1 MKKFLKIII
10 ISVLI
15 IITSSGCWDNMDIND
30 RAFTSAIA
38 LDKGKDGQI
47 DVTLQILRPN
57 IIKANQEGGTSES
70 SIWTSTTQGETIF
83 EAIRDQLKIIHR
95 KPFYTHLRLIMIGE
109 ELAKEGIKD
118 VLDFFLRDHEVR
130 ITPKIIV
137 TKGLKAKDVINADS
151 KLMNIPALHLEGIL
165 ENNIAEAKTVEVN
178 LIDVVH
184 ELTAAHG
191 ASVIATIIAPNK
203 EKLEN
208 IQDFKIEGSAV
219 LIKDKLIGYLNI
231 LQTRGYLFI
240 KDEVDGGIIVTDN
253 PKEKDKK
260 VSIEIIRASGN
271 MDVNIEGEDLILS
284 VEVEIKG
291 ALAEQQG
298 SADLANEE
306 MLNELESAVEKEIEG
321 NIKNVLEVAQ
331 KTYKS
336 DFFGFGNKIYGKY
349 PYYWDEIKGNWNE
362 EFSKLPIEISIK
374 AKLERTGTI
383 SQPMT
388 IQ

>member
-1 MKKFLKIII
+1 MKKFLKLIIVCFIII
-10 ISVLI
+10 II
-15 IITSSGCWDNMDIND
+15 SSGCWDNMDIND

-47 DVTLQILRPN
+47 DITLQVLRPN

-95 KPFYTHLRLIMIGE
+95 KPFYTHLRLIIIGE

-118 VLDFFLRDHEVR
+118 ALDFFLRDHEVR
-130 ITPKIIV
+130 VTPKIIV
-137 TKGLKAKDVINADS
+137 TKGLKAKDVIDAGS
-151 KLMNIPALHLEGIL
+151 KLENIPALHIEGIL
-165 ENNIAEAKTVEVN
+165 ENNIAEAKTVEIN

-191 ASVIATIIAPNK
+191 ASVIAAIIAPNK

-219 LIKDKLIGYLNI
+219 LIKDKLTGYLNI

-240 KDEVDGGIIVTDN
+240 KDEVDGGIIVIDN
-253 PKEKDKK
+253 PKEKGKK

-271 MDVNIEGEDLILS
+271 MDVKIIGEELILS

-291 ALAEQQG
+291 SLAEQQG
-298 SADLANEE
+298 SEDLANEE
-306 MLNELESAVEKEIEG
+306 MLSELESAVENEIEG

-349 PYYWDEIKGNWNE
+349 PYYWDEIKDNWNE

-383 SQPMT
+383 TQPMT

>member
-1 MKKFLKIII
+1 MKKFLKLIIVCFIII
-10 ISVLI
+10 II
-15 IITSSGCWDNMDIND
+15 SSGCWDNMDIND

-47 DVTLQILRPN
+47 DITLQVLRPN

-95 KPFYTHLRLIMIGE
+95 KPFYTHLRLIIIGE

-118 VLDFFLRDHEVR
+118 ALDFFLRDHEVR

-137 TKGLKAKDVINADS
+137 VKGLKAMDVINADS
-151 KLMNIPALHLEGIL
+151 KLENIPALHIEGIL

-203 EKLEN
+203 EKLES

-219 LIKDKLIGYLNI
+219 FIKDKLAGYLNI

-240 KDEVDGGIIVTDN
+240 KDEVDGGVIVIDN
-253 PKEKDKK
+253 PKEKGKK
-260 VSIEIIRASGN
+260 ASIEIIGASGN

-291 ALAEQQG
+291 SLAEQQG
-298 SADLANEE
+298 SEDLANEE
-306 MLNELESAVEKEIEG
+306 MLSELESAVENEIEG

-349 PYYWDEIKGNWNE
+349 PYYWDEIKDNWNE